1 MKSSGAPEDLVVHE
15 ITELPLRDVF
25 KREDH
30 VFTPW
35 LAQPQN
41 LARLG
46 RALEMELE
54 VVATEVSTGSFRTDI
69 LARRTTD
76 GAVVVIENQTK

>member
-1 MKSSGAPEDLVVHE
+1 MNSATPVDHE
-15 ITELPLRDVF
+15 TTRTNNF

-35 LAQPQN
+35 LARPQN